1 MAILYPGLKILVV
14 CPVKSQS
21 KQFVKKI
28 YEYMRIS
35 KNLEQ
40 EIKVD
45 EIKIGVNECQVPI
58 KNGSTIFTATY
69 SENALGKV
77 QFIYFKL
84 IM

>member
-1 MAILYPGLKILVV
+1 
-14 CPVKSQS
+14 
-21 KQFVKKI
+21 
-28 YEYMRIS
+28 MRMS

-45 EIKIGVNECQVPI
+45 EIKIGVNECQVPF

-84 IM
+84 IMWLNLIFVGGKCNEYRCLYRRRN